1 MNIISFVVFP
11 REMKDVE
18 LPRSL
23 GICGNEIIAKDIL
36 SRIWGK
42 RGVFTCTVGNT
53 MTSTIPGISDAGD
66 TPDLTLFTPAADAE
80 MLVLGR
86 TVCMKGIPINPGG
99 IPTPATL
106 TMAALQLSN
115 MPLYIVDGGTK
126 IKPNLPCFDVGGKYG
141 ESILTG
147 KAVSNVRESFE
158 KGKILG
164 EMLSK
169 THDFVV
175 ISESCAGGTT
185 TALAV
190 MMAMGVVKE
199 NLVSSSSPNNP
210 KELKTKVVSDSL
222 AAAGIKIGGLAK
234 DPLKA
239 IECVGDPMMP
249 ANVGI
254 IIGAAKKVPVI
265 VGGGTQMAAVI
276 AAAVALDR
284 TIIGNIF
291 QGTTRWLVNDPNSD
305 IKKIMASVHEDV
317 PIVYVN
323 MDYSESPYEGLQAY
337 EWGYIK
343 EGVGCGGSS
352 VAAIAQSA
360 GKITCGDLLNKVH
373 EIYRKLLD
381 L

>member
-1 MNIISFVVFP
+1 VNIISFVVIDRPMNGFEIP
-11 REMKDVE
+11 
-18 LPRSL
+18 PSL
-23 GICGNEIIAKDIL
+23 GICGNEQIAKDIM

-80 MLVLGR
+80 MLVLGK

-106 TMAALQLSN
+106 TMAALRLSG

-126 IKPNLPCFDVGGKYG
+126 VKPNLPCFDVGGTYG

-147 KAVSNVRESFE
+147 KAVKNVRKCFE
-158 KGKILG
+158 MGKILG

-169 THDFVV
+169 TYDFVV
-175 ISESCAGGTT
+175 VSESCAGGTT

-210 KELKTKVVSDSL
+210 KELKTKVVNDAL
-222 AAAGIKIGGLAK
+222 KAAGIKIGDLAK

-254 IIGAAKKVPVI
+254 ILGAAKRVPVI

-276 AAAVALDR
+276 AAAVALDDS
-284 TIIGNIF
+284 IVGNIV

-305 IKKIMASVHEDV
+305 IRKIMDSVHKDV

-352 VAAIAQSA
+352 VAAIAQSS
-360 GKITCGDLLNKVH
+360 GNITCSVLLDKVH
-373 EIYRKLLD
+373 EIYRELLD

>member
-1 MNIISFVVFP
+1 M
-11 REMKDVE
+11 MKDTE
-18 LPRSL
+18 LPPSL
-23 GICGNEIIAKDIL
+23 GICGNERIAKDIL

-66 TPDLTLFTPAADAE
+66 TPELTLFTPAADAE

-115 MPLYIVDGGTK
+115 TPFYIVNGGTK
-126 IKPNLPCFDVGGKYG
+126 IRPNLPCIEVGGTWG

-147 KAVSNVRESFE
+147 KAVKNVRECFE
-158 KGKILG
+158 NGKILG
-164 EMLSK
+164 EMLAK

-190 MMAMGVVKE
+190 MMAMGVVRE

-210 KELKTKVVSDSL
+210 RELKTKVVNDAL
-222 AAAGIKIGGLAK
+222 AAAKIKKGDLAK

-254 IIGAAKKVPVI
+254 MIGAAKHVPVI
-265 VGGGTQMAAVI
+265 VGGGTQMAAVM
-276 AAAVALDR
+276 AAAVALDKS
-284 TIIGNIF
+284 IIGNIM

-305 IKKIMASVHEDV
+305 IRKIMSSVHPDI
-317 PIVYVN
+317 PITYVN
-323 MDYSESPYEGLQAY
+323 MDYSDSPYEGLQAY

-360 GKITCGDLLNKVH
+360 GKITCGDLLDRVH
-373 EIYRKLLD
+373 SIYRELLD

>member
-1 MNIISFVVFP
+1 MSFTTLPPSLNIY
-11 REMKDVE
+11 
-18 LPRSL
+18 
-23 GICGNEIIAKDIL
+23 GNEKIAKDIL

-42 RGVFTCTVGNT
+42 KGVFTCTVANT

-66 TPDLTLFTPAADAE
+66 TPELTLFTPAADAE
-80 MLVLGR
+80 LLVLGK

-106 TMAALQLSN
+106 TKAALEISK
-115 MPLYIVDGGTK
+115 MPFFIVNGGCK
-126 IKPNLPCFDVGGKYG
+126 VVPNLPCIEVGGQYG
-141 ESILTG
+141 NYVTTG
-147 KAVSNVRESFE
+147 KAVSNVKAVFN
-158 KGKILG
+158 KGLILG
-164 EMLSK
+164 EMLS
-169 THDFVV
+169 HGSDFVV

-190 MMAMGVVKE
+190 LMAMGVIKE

-210 KELKTKVVSDSL
+210 KELKLAKVTEGL
-222 AAAGIKIGGLAK
+222 KAAGINIGDLAD

-249 ANVGI
+249 ANIGI
-254 IIGAAKKVPVI
+254 LIGAAKHVPVI

-276 AAAVALDR
+276 AAAVKLDPS
-284 TIIGNIF
+284 IIGNFF
-291 QGTTRWLVNDPNSD
+291 QGTTRWLMEDPNSSMPR
-305 IKKIMASVHEDV
+305 IMDSISADV

-323 MDYSESPYEGLQAY
+323 MDYSASPHEGLQAY

-352 VAAIAQSA
+352 VAAIIQSA
-360 GKITCGDLLNKVH
+360 GEVTCGDLLDKVH
-373 EIYRKLLD
+373 EIYKKIMNLE
-381 L
+381 

>member
-1 MNIISFVVFP
+1 MSGFEIPS
-11 REMKDVE
+11 
-18 LPRSL
+18 SL
-23 GICGNEIIAKDIL
+23 GICGNERIAKDIM

-42 RGVFTCTVGNT
+42 RGVFTCTVANT

-80 MLVLGR
+80 MLVLGK

-106 TMAALQLSN
+106 TMAALKLSG

-126 IKPNLPCFDVGGKYG
+126 VKPNLPCFEVGGTYG

-147 KAVSNVRESFE
+147 KAVKNVRKCFE
-158 KGKILG
+158 MGKVLG

-169 THDFVV
+169 TYDFVV
-175 ISESCAGGTT
+175 VSESCAGGTT

-210 KELKTKVVSDSL
+210 KELKTKVVNDAL
-222 AAAGIKIGGLAK
+222 KAAGIKIGDLAK

-254 IIGAAKKVPVI
+254 ILGAAKHVPVI

-276 AAAVALDR
+276 AAAVALDDS
-284 TIIGNIF
+284 IVGNIV

-305 IKKIMASVHEDV
+305 IRKIMDSVHKDV

-352 VAAIAQSA
+352 VAAIAQSS
-360 GKITCGDLLNKVH
+360 GNITCSILLDKVH
-373 EIYRKLLD
+373 EIYRELLD

>member
-1 MNIISFVVFP
+1 MSGFEIPS
-11 REMKDVE
+11 
-18 LPRSL
+18 SL
-23 GICGNEIIAKDIL
+23 GICGNERIAKDIM

-42 RGVFTCTVGNT
+42 RGVFTCTVANT

-80 MLVLGR
+80 MLVLGK

-106 TMAALQLSN
+106 TMAALRLSG

-126 IKPNLPCFDVGGKYG
+126 VKPNLPCFEVGGTYG

-147 KAVSNVRESFE
+147 KAVKNVRKCFE
-158 KGKILG
+158 MGKILG

-169 THDFVV
+169 TYDFVV
-175 ISESCAGGTT
+175 VSESCAGGTT

-210 KELKTKVVSDSL
+210 KELKTKVVNDAL
-222 AAAGIKIGGLAK
+222 KAAGIKIGDLAK

-249 ANVGI
+249 VNAGI
-254 IIGAAKKVPVI
+254 ILGAAKRVPVI

-276 AAAVALDR
+276 AAAVALDGSV
-284 TIIGNIF
+284 IGNIV

-305 IKKIMASVHEDV
+305 IRKIMGSVHKDV

-352 VAAIAQSA
+352 VAAIAQSS
-360 GKITCGDLLNKVH
+360 GNITCSVLLDKVH
-373 EIYRKLLD
+373 EIYRELLD
-381 L
+381 M

>member
-1 MNIISFVVFP
+1 
-11 REMKDVE
+11 
-18 LPRSL
+18 
-23 GICGNEIIAKDIL
+23 
-36 SRIWGK
+36 
-42 RGVFTCTVGNT
+42 
-53 MTSTIPGISDAGD
+53 MTSTIPGVSDAGD
-66 TPDLTLFTPAADAE
+66 TPELTLFTPAADAE
-80 MLVLGR
+80 MLVLGK

-106 TMAALQLSN
+106 TMAALQLSK
-115 MPLYIVDGGTK
+115 MPLYIVNGGTK
-126 IKPNLPCFDVGGKYG
+126 VKPNLPCFEVGGTYG

-147 KAVSNVRESFE
+147 KAVKNVRESFE

-169 THDFVV
+169 TYDFIVV
-175 ISESCAGGTT
+175 SESVAGGTT

-210 KELKTKVVSDSL
+210 KELKTKIVNDAL
-222 AAAGIKIGGLAK
+222 AAAKIKIGDLAK
-234 DPLKA
+234 NPLKA

-249 ANVGI
+249 ANAGMIV
-254 IIGAAKKVPVI
+254 GAAKRVPVI

-276 AAAVALDR
+276 AIAVAMDPS
-284 TIIGNIF
+284 IVGNVI

-305 IKKIMASVHEDV
+305 IKKLMANVHPDV
-317 PIVYVN
+317 PIAYVN

-352 VAAIAQSA
+352 VAAIAQSS
-360 GKITCGDLLNKVH
+360 GKLTCKDLLDRVH